1 MFTQVLSAAIYGVD
15 ALVVRVEADVSDGLP
30 SFSMVGYVS
39 AQVREAQ
46 DRVRTAVRNIGL
58 ALPPK
63 RVTINMAPADIRK
76 EGSRFDLPVAAAV
89 LCAAGRIPQ
98 SALENTMILG
108 ELGLN
113 GAICPVSGVLPSV
126 LAARECGCRV
136 CILPFGNLTEGRNV
150 QGIRIVGLSVLG
162 ELLTYCCDPEG
173 YVQREP
179 EDAGSGGGGGRGDF
193 ADIHG
198 QEQIKRA
205 AVLSVA
211 GFHSLLMIGPP
222 GSGKT
227 MTASRLPGLLPD
239 MTDEESLEVT
249 KIYSVAGL
257 LPGQTSLIRERP
269 FRSPHHTISP
279 QALAGGGRFPR
290 PGEITLAHRGVLFLD
305 EFPEFSRTSLEILR
319 QPLEDKQIVIS
330 RSQGTVVFPAD
341 FILVA
346 AMNPCPCGYYP
357 DMNRCTCSPGQI
369 SSYIHRI
376 SQPLL
381 DRMELCVEAP
391 ALSYEELGR
400 QGDSMDTSTLKGQ
413 AADAFAVQKKRY
425 QDEAFFYNSQ
435 LGPGDLKRYCPMSS
449 EAEQVLMRM
458 YEKLGLSARGCHRL
472 IRVARTAADLDRSDR
487 IEKKH
492 MLEACSYRNAGTK
505 FWNI

>member
-1 MFTQVLSAAIYGVD
+1 M
-15 ALVVRVEADVSDGLP
+15 
-30 SFSMVGYVS
+30 
-39 AQVREAQ
+39 
-46 DRVRTAVRNIGL
+46 
-58 ALPPK
+58 
-63 RVTINMAPADIRK
+63 
-76 EGSRFDLPVAAAV
+76 
-89 LCAAGRIPQ
+89 
-98 SALENTMILG
+98 
-108 ELGLN
+108 
-113 GAICPVSGVLPSV
+113 
-126 LAARECGCRV
+126 
-136 CILPFGNLTEGRNV
+136 
-150 QGIRIVGLSVLG
+150 
-162 ELLTYCCDPEG
+162 
-173 YVQREP
+173 
-179 EDAGSGGGGGRGDF
+179 
-193 ADIHG
+193 
-198 QEQIKRA
+198 
-205 AVLSVA
+205 
-211 GFHSLLMIGPP
+211 
-222 GSGKT
+222 
-227 MTASRLPGLLPD
+227 
-239 MTDEESLEVT
+239 
-249 KIYSVAGL
+249 
-257 LPGQTSLIRERP
+257 
-269 FRSPHHTISP
+269 
-279 QALAGGGRFPR
+279 
-290 PGEITLAHRGVLFLD
+290 RGVLFLD

-492 MLEACSYRNAGTK
+492 MLEACSYRNAGKK